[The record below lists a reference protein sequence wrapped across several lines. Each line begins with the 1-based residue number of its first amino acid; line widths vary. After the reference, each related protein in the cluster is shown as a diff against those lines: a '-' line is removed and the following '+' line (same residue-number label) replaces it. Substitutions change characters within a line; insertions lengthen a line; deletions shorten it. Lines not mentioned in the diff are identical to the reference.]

1 MYEEIS
7 DATIGSVVA
16 RAALYPAV
24 TKSSQARIVMK
35 GSIREPVRGDPGIRW
50 LLLNTMRT
58 NRFMKGA
65 A

>member
-7 DATIGSVVA
+7 DATIGSVIA
-16 RAALYPAV
+16 RAARYPAV

-50 LLLNTMRT
+50 LVVNTMAV
-58 NRFMKGA
+58 NRHLTGTI
-65 A
+65 